1 MDRLKIL
8 LVSNI
13 CPPDYDGGYELR
25 AFQIANALRARGHDL
40 DLVTSEYRAT
50 FKGER
55 KDPDWVHRVFH
66 YVLVSNSKTAWR
78 YLDRIPKR
86 IECTSVA
93 SENIPRMERFLQ
105 DRNYDLAYCFGLQR
119 ISLATVAPIVKRGI
133 PILWH
138 AGDGYIAD
146 HFHHWPKS
154 LPGYELG
161 LKLFANKW
169 YSLEKRLDYRYVAF
183 VSRFLR
189 DGCNAKG
196 FTPKKSYVISRGF
209 DGPLGWDVNRPK
221 SDPPLFFMACRIDPQ
236 KGIHHAIEAAG
247 LLRKRRPELDWR
259 LEIAGVAY
267 SGYKEKLIAQANE
280 FGIQDRVTFLGQ
292 VPRSEVLA
300 KMRAS
305 AAFLSCSTYGEPFA
319 GTIIETLAS
328 GTTLIG
334 ANAGSI
340 LEVATP
346 DESALI
352 YEIGDTATL
361 SAHLEKVLVDP
372 DAREKIALDGV
383 NVIEQRYTL
392 DRILDQTEETFL
404 DVMNDHKEG
413 HEHFVAAEDL
423 NLV

>member
-1 MDRLKIL
+1 
-8 LVSNI
+8 
-13 CPPDYDGGYELR
+13 
-25 AFQIANALRARGHDL
+25 
-40 DLVTSEYRAT
+40 
-50 FKGER
+50 
-55 KDPDWVHRVFH
+55 
-66 YVLVSNSKTAWR
+66 
-78 YLDRIPKR
+78 
-86 IECTSVA
+86 
-93 SENIPRMERFLQ
+93 
-105 DRNYDLAYCFGLQR
+105 
-119 ISLATVAPIVKRGI
+119 
-133 PILWH
+133 
-138 AGDGYIAD
+138 
-146 HFHHWPKS
+146 
-154 LPGYELG
+154 
-161 LKLFANKW
+161 
-169 YSLEKRLDYRYVAF
+169 
-183 VSRFLR
+183 
-189 DGCNAKG
+189 
-196 FTPKKSYVISRGF
+196 
-209 DGPLGWDVNRPK
+209 
-221 SDPPLFFMACRIDPQ
+221 
-236 KGIHHAIEAAG
+236 
-247 LLRKRRPELDWR
+247 
-259 LEIAGVAY
+259 
-267 SGYKEKLIAQANE
+267 
-280 FGIQDRVTFLGQ
+280 
-292 VPRSEVLA
+292 
-300 KMRAS
+300 MRAS